1 MRKILRPLETG
12 RRAAIRVL
20 VIVSLV
26 GVPSSAVAATLYVDQ
41 ANANCSNSGAGSAA
55 QPLCTIGA
63 AVAKTV
69 AGTTVIVS
77 TGDYSEN
84 VTPATSGTSSL
95 PIVFTTGPGA
105 NVTVSG
111 QTHGFTISGRSWIT
125 VRSFNVTDTTGDG
138 FYVTGSSNITI
149 SGNHVSYCGQP
160 VSGQTAKGIRLS
172 GVTNSLVSGNLIDH
186 NTDFGIYLT
195 NGTTGVTV
203 SGNVTSYNA
212 QQFQRAAAGIDSYG
226 SSGNTFQGN
235 VSHHNEDSGI
245 DFRGNAANALVV
257 DNVTY
262 SNGDHG
268 IDFFDSP
275 GARIISNSVYKN
287 ETAGIDVEGT
297 SSGATI
303 ANNIGVDNGIN
314 SLRTTSNIRV
324 DSTSTSGTVL
334 DYDIVFLHSGTDM
347 IVWGSTTY
355 TSLAAFV
362 AATGQESHGI
372 QADPLWEAPNAGDL
386 HLLAGSPAI
395 DSANSG
401 ASGQTSTDAD
411 GNPRVDDPA
420 TANTGAGPRAY
431 DDRGAYEFQTGPSPT
446 PTPQPERPPVAALTV
461 NPSSGTAPL
470 TVTADASAS
479 TDTDSTPIAS
489 YRFDFGDGAVVGPQ
503 AGSTATHKYALFA
516 TYTVTVTVTDT
527 ANLSSTATRQVVVAD
542 GSPAAK
548 FSVSPSSGV
557 PPLGV
562 IASACASTDNDGTGI
577 SRFSFNFGDGTPAV
591 VVLPPACSTPT
602 HTYTSSGNY
611 TVTVTVTD
619 TANLS
624 STATARVRVRRK

>member
-1 MRKILRPLETG
+1 
-12 RRAAIRVL
+12 
-20 VIVSLV
+20 
-26 GVPSSAVAATLYVDQ
+26 
-41 ANANCSNSGAGSAA
+41 
-55 QPLCTIGA
+55 
-63 AVAKTV
+63 
-69 AGTTVIVS
+69 
-77 TGDYSEN
+77 
-84 VTPATSGTSSL
+84 
-95 PIVFTTGPGA
+95 
-105 NVTVSG
+105 
-111 QTHGFTISGRSWIT
+111 
-125 VRSFNVTDTTGDG
+125 
-138 FYVTGSSNITI
+138 
-149 SGNHVSYCGQP
+149 
-160 VSGQTAKGIRLS
+160 
-172 GVTNSLVSGNLIDH
+172 
-186 NTDFGIYLT
+186 
-195 NGTTGVTV
+195 
-203 SGNVTSYNA
+203 
-212 QQFQRAAAGIDSYG
+212 
-226 SSGNTFQGN
+226 
-235 VSHHNEDSGI
+235 
-245 DFRGNAANALVV
+245 
-257 DNVTY
+257 
-262 SNGDHG
+262 
-268 IDFFDSP
+268 
-275 GARIISNSVYKN
+275 
-287 ETAGIDVEGT
+287 
-297 SSGATI
+297 
-303 ANNIGVDNGIN
+303 
-314 SLRTTSNIRV
+314 
-324 DSTSTSGTVL
+324 VL

-542 GSPAAK
+542 GPPAAK
-548 FSVSPSSGV
+548 LSVSPSSGV

-577 SRFSFNFGDGTPAV
+577 ILFSFNFGDGTPAV
-591 VVLPPACSTPT
+591 NVLPPACSTPT

-619 TANLS
+619 SANLS